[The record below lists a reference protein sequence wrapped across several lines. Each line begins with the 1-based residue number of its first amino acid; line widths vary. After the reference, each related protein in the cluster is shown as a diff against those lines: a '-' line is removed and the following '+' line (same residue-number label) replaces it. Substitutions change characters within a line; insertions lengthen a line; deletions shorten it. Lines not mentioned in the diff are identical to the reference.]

1 MNNSKNKLN
10 SEIILIFNPN
20 LNAHLRLDSPPK
32 KIERKRDLRLR
43 IFSSQTWYKLMK
55 SNPPVLDSLLE
66 AAFSHFF
73 VCVSYVI
80 AGLNSIAVQL
90 QINHQ
95 LHRTEIV
102 DKSHRSRD

>member
-1 MNNSKNKLN
+1 
-10 SEIILIFNPN
+10 
-20 LNAHLRLDSPPK
+20 
-32 KIERKRDLRLR
+32 
-43 IFSSQTWYKLMK
+43 MK

-66 AAFSHFF
+66 AAFSHFY

-80 AGLNSIAVQL
+80 AGLNSIAAQL

-102 DKSHRSRD
+102 DKSHRSRDGDDEEIMIILHMFQYVRYDPNIQSEKTKQGGCISEHKTS